1 MEEADRTAALK
12 RLEPL
17 LGAWNIETGIPGGE
31 GVVGRMEV
39 EWLLGG
45 AFLVQRSE
53 VPHPAAPDGFCV
65 IAPKDGDA
73 SGAYVQHYFDSRGV
87 VRIYSM
93 TLRDGVWTLLR
104 DSADFTP
111 LSFAQRFVGTFSED
125 ENVITGAWET
135 SQDASTW
142 EKDFDLTYT
151 RAR

>member
-45 AFLVQRSE
+45 AFLVQQSE